1 MVSVTKEL
9 SVDMYPLGENAIM
22 VEFGKCIHPDI
33 NRKVM
38 ALVEYLDQHPFEG
51 MLEYISA
58 YKNVTIFYDPLLVN
72 VLPIEVEAG
81 EMPLSYRKMVRF
93 IEEALKTIDMNKAR
107 QASIVE
113 LPVCYGGEFG
123 PDLAFVAKH
132 NQLSTQEVIDIHSSG
147 EYLVYMIGFA
157 PGFPFLG
164 GMSEKIATP
173 RRSSPRLAIPVG
185 SVGIAGS
192 QTGAYPIE
200 TPGGWQLIGR
210 TPVELFCPQNN
221 PPTLLD
227 AGNVVKFKP
236 ITLDEYNVI
245 RGAKK

>member
-1 MVSVTKEL
+1 MSEVRAL
-9 SVDMYPLGENAIM
+9 AVDMYPLGENAIM
-22 VEFGKCIHPDI
+22 VEFGKCIHPEI

-38 ALVEYLDQHPFEG
+38 ALVAYLEQHPFVG

-72 VLPIEVEAG
+72 ALPIEVEEG
-81 EMPLSYRKMVRF
+81 EMPLSYRKMTKL
-93 IEEALKTIDMNKAR
+93 IEEVLKTIDMSKTG

-123 PDLAFVAKH
+123 PDLTFVAEH

-210 TPVELFCPQNN
+210 TPVELFCPQSN
-221 PPTLLD
+221 PPTLLH
-227 AGNVVKFKP
+227 AGNIVKFKP
-236 ITLDEYNVI
+236 ITLEEYQAI
-245 RGAKK
+245 KGANQ